1 LFDCELF
8 YRGARAHGSQRRFP
22 VDLAERIGADRPM
35 RLIIDTDTAGD
46 DVFSL
51 MLALRRP
58 GVSVEAITIAHG
70 NVGFEQH
77 AENALVTLEACE
89 RGGEIPVYLGA
100 QRPFTREPLDAV
112 YVFGADGMSD
122 SGFPKAAQRP
132 SPGHADDEIV
142 RRVMA
147 APGEITLIAQA
158 ALTNI
163 ALAYLREPRIA
174 HAVKHLWIMGGTD
187 NGVGN
192 VTPAAEYNLYVDPE
206 AAKIVVNA
214 GFPMSIV
221 TWTETL
227 RDGLLSVEQLAALH
241 AVGTPRAT
249 FFTQVNR
256 TSLAFAQQTQHL
268 DGSLHPDALT
278 CAVALDESLIL
289 ESEMAVVDVETMGE
303 LTRGYLSVSHSILPD
318 IEVAD
323 PALKRRPPNARVIKK
338 IDQAGFYAA
347 LRDALL

>member
-1 LFDCELF
+1 
-8 YRGARAHGSQRRFP
+8 
-22 VDLAERIGADRPM
+22 M

-51 MLALRRP
+51 MLALTRP
-58 GVSVEAITIAHG
+58 GVEVEAITIAHG
-70 NVGFEQH
+70 NVGFVQH
-77 AENALVTLEACE
+77 AENALVTLERCGKA
-89 RGGEIPVYLGA
+89 GVPVYPGA
-100 QRPFTREPLDAV
+100 ERPFTRAPLDAA
-112 YVFGADGMSD
+112 YVFGHDGMSD
-122 SGFPKAAQRP
+122 SHFAKAAQRP
-132 SPGHADDEIV
+132 AQGHAVDELV
-142 RRVMA
+142 RRIMA

-158 ALTNI
+158 PLTNI

-174 HAVKHLWIMGGTD
+174 KALKHLWIMGGTD

-192 VTPAAEYNLYVDPE
+192 VTPAAEYNFYVDPE

-214 GFPMSIV
+214 GFDMSIV

-227 RDGLLSVEQLAALH
+227 RDGLFTSARLAELEAL
-241 AVGTPRAT
+241 GTPKAK
-249 FFTQVNR
+249 FFTDVNR
-256 TSLAFAQQTQHL
+256 ASLAFARETEGL

-289 ESEMAVVDVETMGE
+289 ESEDCVVDVETLGE

-323 PALKRRPPNARVIKK
+323 PALKRRPPNARVIKR
-338 IDQAGFYAA
+338 IDQAGFFAA
-347 LRDALL
+347 MKQALL

>member
-1 LFDCELF
+1 
-8 YRGARAHGSQRRFP
+8 
-22 VDLAERIGADRPM
+22 M

-51 MLALRRP
+51 MLALTRP
-58 GVSVEAITIAHG
+58 GVEVEAITIAHG
-70 NVGFEQH
+70 NVGFVQH
-77 AENALVTLEACE
+77 AENALVTLERC
-89 RGGEIPVYLGA
+89 GKTDVPVYLGA
-100 QRPFTREPLDAV
+100 ERPFTRAPLDAA
-112 YVFGADGMSD
+112 YVFGRDGMSD
-122 SGFPKAAQRP
+122 SGFAKAAQRP
-132 SPGHADDEIV
+132 AEGHAVDELV
-142 RRVMA
+142 RRIMA

-158 ALTNI
+158 PLTNI

-174 HAVKHLWIMGGTD
+174 KALKHLWIMGGTD

-192 VTPAAEYNLYVDPE
+192 VTPAAEYNFYVDPE

-214 GFPMSIV
+214 GFNLSIV

-227 RDGLLSVEQLAALH
+227 RDGLWTSAQLAELETL
-241 AVGTPRAT
+241 GTPKAR
-249 FFTQVNR
+249 FFTDVNR
-256 TSLAFAQQTQHL
+256 ASLAFARETEGL

-289 ESEMAVVDVETMGE
+289 ESEQCVVDVETLGE

-323 PALKRRPPNARVIKK
+323 PALKRRPPNARVIKR
-338 IDQAGFYAA
+338 IDQAGFFAA
-347 LRDALL
+347 MKQALL

>member
-1 LFDCELF
+1 
-8 YRGARAHGSQRRFP
+8 
-22 VDLAERIGADRPM
+22 M

-51 MLALRRP
+51 MLALTRP
-58 GVSVEAITIAHG
+58 GVQVEAITIAHG
-70 NVGFEQH
+70 NVGFVQH
-77 AENALVTLEACE
+77 AENALTTLERC
-89 RGGEIPVYLGA
+89 GKIGVPVYLGA
-100 QRPFTREPLDAV
+100 ERPFTRAPLDAA
-112 YVFGADGMSD
+112 YVFGHDGMSD
-122 SGFPKAAQRP
+122 SHFPKAAQRP
-132 SPGHADDEIV
+132 AEGHAVDELV
-142 RRVMA
+142 RRIMA

-158 ALTNI
+158 PLTNI

-174 HAVKHLWIMGGTD
+174 KALKHLWIMGGTD

-192 VTPAAEYNLYVDPE
+192 VTPAAEYNFYVDPE

-214 GFPMSIV
+214 GFDISIV

-227 RDGLLSVEQLAALH
+227 RDGLFSSAQLAELEAL
-241 AVGTPRAT
+241 GTPKAK
-249 FFTQVNR
+249 FFTDVNR
-256 TSLAFAQQTQHL
+256 ASLAFARETEGL

-289 ESEMAVVDVETMGE
+289 ESEYCVVDVETMGE

-323 PALKRRPPNARVIKK
+323 PALKRRPPNARVIKR
-338 IDQAGFYAA
+338 IDQARFFAA
-347 LRDALL
+347 MKQALL

>member
-1 LFDCELF
+1 M
-8 YRGARAHGSQRRFP
+8 AKSSGSVQ
-22 VDLAERIGADRPM
+22 IGAM

-51 MLALRRP
+51 MLALTRP
-58 GVSVEAITIAHG
+58 GVTVEAITIAHG
-70 NVGFEQH
+70 NVGFVQH
-77 AENALVTLEACE
+77 AENALKTLEICDKA
-89 RGGEIPVYLGA
+89 GQVPVYLGA
-100 QRPFTREPLDAV
+100 QTPFSRAPLDAA
-112 YVFGADGMSD
+112 YVFGHDGMSD
-122 SGFPKAAQRP
+122 SGFAKTVQRP
-132 SPGHADDEIV
+132 ADGHAVDELV
-142 RRVMA
+142 RRIMD

-158 ALTNI
+158 PLTNI

-174 HAVKHLWIMGGTD
+174 KALKHLWVMGGTD

-214 GFPMSIV
+214 GFNLTIS
-221 TWTETL
+221 TWTLTL
-227 RDGLLSVEQLAALH
+227 QDGLWSTAQLAELEAL
-241 AVGTPRAT
+241 GTEKAR
-249 FFTQVNR
+249 FFTDVNR
-256 TSLAFAQQTQHL
+256 ASLAFARETEGL

-289 ESEMAVVDVETMGE
+289 EAEDCVVDVETMGE

-323 PALKRRPPNARVIKK
+323 PALKRRAPNARVIKK
-338 IDQAGFYAA
+338 IDQVGFFAA
-347 LRDALL
+347 MKSALL